1 VRRFPAPTFVAVAL
15 FALTATLASGRTRGV
30 RESREAFATVMGGP
44 LWRLT
49 SEQQNRFVAGQLEF
63 LRLRSVADG
72 LGPVFNGTSCRFCHA
87 AGGTGGGSGI
97 TVTRFGTSV
106 EGRFDP
112 MIHSGGP
119 VIQDTALGTNEVPN
133 HPFRPDRVP
142 PEARFVSYRRS
153 PPLFGLGLVDA
164 TPDATLIA
172 MAEMQAVTDPATA
185 GRVAMVDNLST
196 NAKSVGKFGWKA
208 IIPTL
213 FQFSGDAYVNELGVT
228 SPQFPDENCPEG
240 NCAELAFNPM
250 PVMNDGGTAIRR
262 AADFMMLLGPPPRGM
277 ITPEVL
283 DGERVFAQIGCA
295 SCHVPTLTT
304 GSSDVLALDHKDYH
318 PYSDFLLHD
327 MGSLGDGIEEGAAKG
342 NEFRTA
348 PLWGLRVVR
357 SFLHDNRART
367 IDEAILLHDGQGKA
381 ARDRFAALDAAD
393 REKLVKFLTSL

>member
-1 VRRFPAPTFVAVAL
+1 
-15 FALTATLASGRTRGV
+15 
-30 RESREAFATVMGGP
+30 
-44 LWRLT
+44 
-49 SEQQNRFVAGQLEF
+49 
-63 LRLRSVADG
+63 
-72 LGPVFNGTSCRFCHA
+72 
-87 AGGTGGGSGI
+87 
-97 TVTRFGTSV
+97 
-106 EGRFDP
+106 
-112 MIHSGGP
+112 
-119 VIQDTALGTNEVPN
+119 
-133 HPFRPDRVP
+133 
-142 PEARFVSYRRS
+142 
-153 PPLFGLGLVDA
+153 
-164 TPDATLIA
+164 
-172 MAEMQAVTDPATA
+172 
-185 GRVAMVDNLST
+185 
-196 NAKSVGKFGWKA
+196 
-208 IIPTL
+208 
-213 FQFSGDAYVNELGVT
+213 
-228 SPQFPDENCPEG
+228 
-240 NCAELAFNPM
+240 M